1 MEAMKKFKE
10 TEYEELIEK
19 VIEWFEDNEEAFNDC
34 IEALDSYNGYLDGD
48 RYFDMDL
55 LDEEYCDVRLRD
67 FLFRTFYGHD
77 EDNYTTDSRGEKH
90 YGEFNPN
97 RAYYRHDGYGNL
109 VSTDYKDYTGKLDSY
124 FVEELISQRKRIEW
138 YINEYDELVCLL
150 DKIEAINDGI
160 YEDEE

>member
-19 VIEWFEDNEEAFNDC
+19 VIEWFKDNEDVFNDC

-48 RYFDMDL
+48 RCFDMECL
-55 LDEEYCDVRLRD
+55 NEEFCSALPIDILYRA
-67 FLFRTFYGHD
+67 FYGHD

-97 RAYYRHDGYGNL
+97 RAYYRYDGYGNL

-124 FVEELISQRKRIEW
+124 FVEELVYRRSHAAW
-138 YINEYDELVCLL
+138 YIKQHEELVELL
-150 DKIEAINDGI
+150 DKIEAINDDI
-160 YEDEE
+160 EDEE

>member
-1 MEAMKKFKE
+1 
-10 TEYEELIEK
+10 
-19 VIEWFEDNEEAFNDC
+19 
-34 IEALDSYNGYLDGD
+34 
-48 RYFDMDL
+48 MDL

-97 RAYYRHDGYGNL
+97 RAYYRYDGYGNL

-124 FVEELISQRKRIEW
+124 FVEELVDRRSHAAW
-138 YINEYDELVCLL
+138 YINQHEELVELL
-150 DKIEAINDGI
+150 DKIEAINDDI
-160 YEDEE
+160 EDKE